1 MKTKLRLVVA
11 LALSMFAAVAAAQQY
26 PAKPVRFV
34 VPFVEGGGPGSRRRG
49 CFWGGDGARP
59 PELWHGFRRRL
70 AIALLV
76 SASFA
81 AMPVIAQT
89 YPSKPVRFVVPF
101 VAGGPTDIQ
110 GRMLGEKL
118 AQRLGQQFIID
129 NRGGANGNIGMEL
142 VAKAPP
148 DGYTIVIATVGTW
161 AVNPSLYKQMPYDP
175 VRDFAPI
182 MQVSSSPGV
191 LVVHPSV
198 PVKGVKELIAL
209 AKAKPGKLDYGS
221 SGVGGFGHISGALF
235 CLMTKTEMVHI
246 PYKSSAPS
254 LTDLIAGQI
263 QVLFNNAISTV
274 PFIKAGQVRALAV
287 TSLKRMPAL
296 PELPSIDEAGVKGY
310 DNSSWSAVAAPAG
323 TPKEIIAKLNGEL
336 NAIMKLP
343 DIQERSGAVGAVII
357 GGTPEQFGNYLKSE
371 IAKFARVVKEAK
383 ISAQ

>member
-1 MKTKLRLVVA
+1 MNGFATGACGA
-11 LALSMFAAVAAAQQY
+11 LGMLTCAFAHAQAY
-26 PAKPVRFV
+26 PVKPVR
-34 VPFVEGGGPGSRRRG
+34 
-49 CFWGGDGARP
+49 
-59 PELWHGFRRRL
+59 
-70 AIALLV
+70 I
-76 SASFA
+76 
-81 AMPVIAQT
+81 
-89 YPSKPVRFVVPF
+89 VVPF

-118 AQRLGQQFIID
+118 GQRLGQQFIID

-142 VAKAPP
+142 AAKSPP

-175 VRDFAPI
+175 VRDFSPV
-182 MQVSSSPGV
+182 MQVTSSPGV

-198 PVKGVKELIAL
+198 PIKNVKELIAL
-209 AKAKPGKLDYGS
+209 ARAKPGKLDYGS

-274 PFIKAGQVRALAV
+274 PYIKSGQARALAV
-287 TSLKRMPAL
+287 TSLKRMAAL
-296 PELPSIDEAGVKGY
+296 PELPSLDESGIKGY
-310 DNSSWSAVAAPAG
+310 DNSSWSAVAVPAG
-323 TPKEIIAKLNGEL
+323 TPKELVAKLNSEL
-336 NAIMKLP
+336 NQILKLP
-343 DIQERSGAVGAVII
+343 DVQQRNASFGADPV
-357 GGTPEQFGNYLKSE
+357 GGTPEQFGDYLKSE